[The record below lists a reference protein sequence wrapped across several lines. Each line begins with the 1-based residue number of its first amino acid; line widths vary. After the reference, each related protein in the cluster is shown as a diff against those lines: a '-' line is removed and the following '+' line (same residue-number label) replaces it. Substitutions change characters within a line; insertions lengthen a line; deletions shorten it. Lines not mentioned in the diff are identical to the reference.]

1 MAEQSRKTKPRRRTR
16 PGCGLIFFCFMMV
29 VAAVWGAC
37 LGAFVLMLEEAET
50 RITALDR
57 YRPNVGSRI
66 YSSDDELLGEYNIEF
81 RQLVNL
87 NEMPLH
93 LQKAFI
99 ATEDDIFYEHKG
111 VRPDAIANA
120 FLFILRTGKIRG
132 GSTITQQLV
141 RNVEEYTTVGMERTM
156 TRKLREAVVALQV
169 EREFTKDEILELYL
183 NQLFL
188 GGSVYGVEAA
198 SQYYFGKSCSDL
210 SIAESATL
218 AGMVLTPNRNRPDRY
233 PDRATDRRN
242 VVLGQMLENKFIS
255 QEQYNEAAAAKV
267 TDYTISEESREAAAG
282 NADAEIWRPNQFK
295 AAYFVEEAR
304 QRAYNEGRVIKKDLL
319 EQGLEIITTL
329 DMNLQRAAEEALFKG
344 LDEFDAHR
352 LASLKKQG
360 RESEFVP
367 VTGAL
372 VCIDNRPQYAGF
384 VRALVGGR
392 DFNKEKYNTAT
403 QAQRQPGS
411 SVKPFVW
418 LTAIDSGR
426 KTGITAASIMMD
438 SPFERFDGAGNKWS
452 PKNFSGDY
460 AGPVTLRYAL
470 EKSINIVSVRLVEQL
485 TMPLVRSYIERA
497 GFTIPIDDTVGL
509 TIGLGTHMVTV
520 LDQAV
525 AYSTIAKG
533 GVWTAPLFISEIRDR
548 DGLTL
553 WKPVIKRE
561 ERFKPDTAYVVTSL
575 LQSVCDAP
583 WGTGARSS
591 ALKRPHAGKT
601 GTTNDSRDVWFCG
614 FTPQFT
620 CVVWVGYRD
629 NRSLGKGSDFTGGR
643 LACPIWTEFMLK
655 AHEDVPIE
663 KFTVPE
669 DQSLKFIS
677 IDRMTQRSGVP
688 GFYGEKFNEVFLDGT
703 FPPENPTEDQERQ
716 TLEEQLRRRAID
728 EQMQGGL
735 PPLITPVPSP
745 DSPPPLVPSEL

>member
-1 MAEQSRKTKPRRRTR
+1 
-16 PGCGLIFFCFMMV
+16 MV
-29 VAAVWGAC
+29 VAALWGAC
-37 LGAFVLMLEEAET
+37 LGAFVLMLEDAET

-66 YSSDDELLGEYNIEF
+66 YSSDDEMLGEYNIEF

-87 NEMPLH
+87 NEIPLH
-93 LQKAFI
+93 LQKAII

-132 GSTITQQLV
+132 GSTITQQIV
-141 RNVEEYTTVGMERTM
+141 RNVEEYTSVGMERTM

-188 GGSVYGVEAA
+188 GASVYGVEAA
-198 SQYYFGKSCSDL
+198 AQFYFGKSCRDL
-210 SIAESATL
+210 NIAESATL
-218 AGMVLTPNRNRPDRY
+218 AGIVLTPNNNRPDRY

-255 QEQYNEAAAAKV
+255 QAEYDEAIATKV
-267 TDYTISEESREAAAG
+267 TDYTISEEKRNAAASG
-282 NADAEIWRPNQFK
+282 DTSTEIWRPNQFK

-304 QRAYNEGRVIKKDLL
+304 QRAYNEGRVVKKDLL

-367 VTGAL
+367 VSGAL
-372 VCIDNRPQYAGF
+372 VCLDNRPQYSGY

-392 DFNKEKYNTAT
+392 DFNKEKFNTAT

-418 LTAIDSGR
+418 LAAIDAGR
-426 KTGITAASIMMD
+426 QDNITPATIRMD
-438 SPFERFDGAGNKWS
+438 SPFERFDGAGNKWN

-470 EKSINIVSVRLVEQL
+470 EKSINIVSIRLVEE
-485 TMPLVRSYIERA
+485 TEMPTVRTYIERA
-497 GFTIPIDDTVGL
+497 GFTIPIDDAVGL
-509 TIGLGTHMVTV
+509 TLGLGTHMVTV
-520 LDQAV
+520 LDQAT

-533 GVWTAPLFISEIRDR
+533 GVWSPPLFISEIRDR

-553 WKPVIKRE
+553 WKPSIKRE
-561 ERFKPDTAYVVTSL
+561 ERFRPDVAYVITSM
-575 LQSVCDAP
+575 LQSVCEAP

-601 GTTNDSRDVWFCG
+601 GTTNESRDVWFCG
-614 FTPQFT
+614 FTPQLT

-629 NRSLGKGSDFTGGR
+629 NLSLGKGADFTGGR
-643 LACPIWTEFMLK
+643 LACPIWTEFMIK
-655 AHEDVPIE
+655 AHEDIPIE
-663 KFTVPE
+663 KFPVPE
-669 DQSLKFIS
+669 DQGLKFIEV
-677 IDRMTQRSGVP
+677 DRMTQRNGVP
-688 GFYGEKFNEVFLDGT
+688 GFYGDKFNEVFLDGT
-703 FPPENPTEDQERQ
+703 YPPENPIQDQERQ
-716 TLEEQLRRRAID
+716 VMEEQLERRAIE
-728 EQMQGGL
+728 EQLQGGL
-735 PPLITPVPSP
+735 PPVTTPVPSP
-745 DSPPPLVPSEL
+745 DTPPPLVPSDL

>member
-1 MAEQSRKTKPRRRTR
+1 MAETSSESRPRRRTR
-16 PGCGLIFFCFMMV
+16 PGCGLIFFCIMMV

-37 LGAFVLMLEEAET
+37 LGAFVLLLEDAET
-50 RITALDR
+50 KITALDT
-57 YRPNVGSRI
+57 YRPKVGSRI
-66 YSSDDELLGEYNIEF
+66 YSSDDELLGEYNIEN

-99 ATEDDIFYEHKG
+99 ATEDDIFFEHKG

-120 FLFILRTGKIRG
+120 FLFILRTRKIRG

-141 RNVEEYTTVGMERTM
+141 RNVEEATTVGMERTM

-188 GGSVYGVEAA
+188 GGGVYGVEAA
-198 SQYYFGKSCSDL
+198 SQFYFGKSCRDL
-210 SIAESATL
+210 TIAESATL
-218 AGMVLTPNRNRPDRY
+218 AGVVLTPNKNRPDRF
-233 PDRATDRRN
+233 PERATARRQ
-242 VVLGQMLENKFIS
+242 VVLGQMLENRFIT
-255 QEQYNEAAAAKV
+255 QAEYDEAIATNV
-267 TDYTISEESREAAAG
+267 VDYTIMQEQRDTAASGESDRG
-282 NADAEIWRPNQFK
+282 VWRPNQFK
-295 AAYFVEEAR
+295 AAYFVEETR
-304 QRAYNEGRVIKKDLL
+304 QRSYNEGLVNKDALL
-319 EQGLEIITTL
+319 EQGLEIITTI
-329 DMNLQRAAEEALFKG
+329 DMNLQRAAEETLFKV
-344 LDEFDAHR
+344 LDDFDERR
-352 LASLKKQG
+352 LASLKKQN
-360 RESEFVP
+360 RENEFVP

-372 VCIDNRPQYAGF
+372 ICLDNRPQYSGF

-392 DFNKEKYNTAT
+392 DFNKEKFNTAT

-418 LTAIDSGR
+418 LAALDDGR
-426 KTGITAASIMMD
+426 KSGLTAASIKMD

-460 AGPVTLRYAL
+460 LGPVTLRYAL
-470 EKSINIVSVRLVEQL
+470 EKSINVVSVRLVEEL
-485 TMPLVRSYIERA
+485 GMPAVRTTIEDA
-497 GFTIPIDDTVGL
+497 GFTIPIDDAVGL

-533 GVWTAPLFISEIRDR
+533 GVYSPPIFIAEIRDR
-548 DGLTL
+548 DGLTE
-553 WKPVIKRE
+553 WKATVKRE
-561 ERFKPDTAYVVTSL
+561 VRFKADVACVVTSL
-575 LQSVCDAP
+575 LRSVCDAP

-629 NRSLGKGSDFTGGR
+629 NRSLGKGADFTGGR
-643 LACPIWTEFMLK
+643 LA
-655 AHEDVPIE
+655 
-663 KFTVPE
+663 
-669 DQSLKFIS
+669 
-677 IDRMTQRSGVP
+677 
-688 GFYGEKFNEVFLDGT
+688 
-703 FPPENPTEDQERQ
+703 
-716 TLEEQLRRRAID
+716 
-728 EQMQGGL
+728 
-735 PPLITPVPSP
+735 
-745 DSPPPLVPSEL
+745 